1 VEEIF
6 TLVARELA
14 KAGLEDA
21 AAAGV
26 VVTGGASILQGVP
39 ELAEQVF
46 DLPVRRGLPTGIGG
60 LSDVVQSP
68 IYATGV
74 GLALYGARGR
84 RSGAALE
91 ESGAPAGLGTMRR
104 LRDWFGE
111 LF

>member
-1 VEEIF
+1 
-6 TLVARELA
+6 
-14 KAGLEDA
+14 
-21 AAAGV
+21 V
-26 VVTGGASILQGVP
+26 VVTGGTSILHGVP

-60 LSDVVQSP
+60 LSDVVHSP
-68 IYATGV
+68 IYSTGV

-84 RSGAALE
+84 RSGAATDDGGVLTAP
-91 ESGAPAGLGTMRR
+91 GAVRR

>member
-1 VEEIF
+1 V
-6 TLVARELA
+6 
-14 KAGLEDA
+14 
-21 AAAGV
+21 
-26 VVTGGASILQGVP
+26 S
-39 ELAEQVF
+39 
-46 DLPVRRGLPTGIGG
+46 RGRPTGIGG

-84 RSGAALE
+84 LRPAGGDDGGAVT
-91 ESGAPAGLGTMRR
+91 GMGGLGTMRR

>member
-1 VEEIF
+1 M
-6 TLVARELA
+6 
-14 KAGLEDA
+14 
-21 AAAGV
+21 
-26 VVTGGASILQGVP
+26 QGVP

-46 DLPVRRGLPTGIGG
+46 DLPVRRGRPTGIGG

-84 RSGAALE
+84 LRSSGADDGGVV
-91 ESGAPAGLGTMRR
+91 SGLGTMRR